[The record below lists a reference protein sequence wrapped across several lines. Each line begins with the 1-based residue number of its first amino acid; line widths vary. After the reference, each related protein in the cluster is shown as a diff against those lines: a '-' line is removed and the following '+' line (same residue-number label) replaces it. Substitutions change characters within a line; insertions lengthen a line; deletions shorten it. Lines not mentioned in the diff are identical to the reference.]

1 MKKKNMNKGQRT
13 LDPTQ
18 DKCDPG
24 CNVISAGAAVPR
36 KPQRIVPWPQD
47 RKGACVH
54 CETLQFS
61 LLDFLWVFFPLNNH
75 FCFSEKFY
83 DSSSSIL
90 SMFERVRPLWSGM
103 ILTAI
108 RNMARVATA

>member
-18 DKCDPG
+18 DKCDTG
-24 CNVISAGAAVPR
+24 CNVISAGGAVPR

-61 LLDFLWVFFPLNNH
+61 LLYFLWVFFTFAFLRNSTTLPRP
-75 FCFSEKFY
+75 FSQCLRE
-83 DSSSSIL
+83 
-90 SMFERVRPLWSGM
+90 
-103 ILTAI
+103 
-108 RNMARVATA
+108 